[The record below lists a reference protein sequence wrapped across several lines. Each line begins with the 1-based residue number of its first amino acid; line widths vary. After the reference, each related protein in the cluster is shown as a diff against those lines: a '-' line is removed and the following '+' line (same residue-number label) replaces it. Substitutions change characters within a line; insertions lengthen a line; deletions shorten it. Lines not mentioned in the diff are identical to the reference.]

1 MLSREKQNR
10 YHRRHFAVLS
20 TKIRR
25 SKALAFRGLCY
36 EKGKTVNSILKE
48 YVDECLNND
57 RVLNI
62 RDFAR

>member
-1 MLSREKQNR
+1 
-10 YHRRHFAVLS
+10 VLS

-36 EKGKTVNSILKE
+36 ERGKTVNSILKE